1 MNLLLTKR
9 ISELDKSIQAIETV
23 KMRISYFLEP
33 LDGIMAFLRLN
44 NELFYSAVT
53 NDFMTEWRNTFTA
66 VTQSIKKDEKAML
79 SDFAVTLGKSD
90 RDGQIALCEE
100 MRDRI
105 IHKRQK
111 AIDDKEKFSRLALTL
126 PVFAGLSIILLFA

>member
-105 IHKRQK
+105 IHKRQN